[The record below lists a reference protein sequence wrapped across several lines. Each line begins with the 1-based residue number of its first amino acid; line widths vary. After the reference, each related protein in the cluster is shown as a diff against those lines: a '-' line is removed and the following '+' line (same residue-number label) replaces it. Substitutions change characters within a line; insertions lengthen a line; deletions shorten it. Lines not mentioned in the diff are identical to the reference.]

1 MVRTEREMTGV
12 YGPVILTTR
21 PAPRG
26 FISRYILG
34 LTPIAMVVLS
44 LIALTF
50 LPDLLEGT
58 TRSTVHSLQTIVP
71 ELPQYLEICI
81 LLIAPIGIFL
91 FFIWL
96 GDVIHRTEIWTGAGL
111 TILLSIIGALVMV
124 QGSNLPMLSTGYLLT
139 LFQWVAYLV
148 QPFSI
153 VAAIMVISGDEAFRR
168 TLRYTL
174 TKDVVIITGGIW
186 TQVEN
191 VIPLRQIERIVLV
204 QGRLGHLFHFG
215 TVVPEGKVFGLAGT
229 DMTGHQ
235 EPGDVLRDT
244 EKVSVLRWQQGSYNP
259 LVCLYGIVHPED
271 MKSGIE
277 RAMQQ
282 RVGKGLDSLG

>member
-1 MVRTEREMTGV
+1 MVRAEREMTGV
-12 YGPVILTTR
+12 YGQVILTTR

-34 LTPIAMVVLS
+34 LTPILLVVLS

-50 LPDLLEGT
+50 LPDLVKGT
-58 TRSTVHSLQTIVP
+58 TLSTVDSLQTIVP
-71 ELPQYLEICI
+71 ELPQYLEICV
-81 LLIAPIGIFL
+81 LLIAPVGIFL

-111 TILLSIIGALVMV
+111 TILLSSIGALVMV
-124 QGSNLPMLSTGYLLT
+124 QGSNLPILSTGYLLI

-153 VAAIMVISGDEAFRR
+153 VAAVMVISGDEAFRR
-168 TLRYTL
+168 SLRYSL
-174 TKDVVIITGGIW
+174 TRDVVIITGGIW

-204 QGRLGHLFHFG
+204 QGWLGHLLHFG
-215 TVVPEGKVFGLAGT
+215 TVVPEGRVFGLAGT
-229 DMTGHQ
+229 DVAGHQ
-235 EPGDVLRDT
+235 ETGDLLRDT
-244 EKVSVLRWQQGSYNP
+244 EQASILRWQQGSSKP
-259 LVCLYGIVHPED
+259 LVCLFGILHPED
-271 MKSGIE
+271 MKSAIE
-277 RAMQQ
+277 RAMQK
-282 RVGKGLDSLG
+282 VSEKN